1 MDVKTVMKK
10 HHAVARVKQGQM
22 FGIQD
27 VINYLV
33 NLFKTVQPNTKEKE
47 NVYKFISE
55 KMELRERKKSH
66 IYLKHWIVKT
76 LQCYRSNV
84 MF

>member
-10 HHAVARVKQGQM
+10 HHAVAIVKQGQM

-33 NLFKTVQPNTKEKE
+33 NLFKTVQPNTIEKE
-47 NVYKFISE
+47 YVYKFISE

-66 IYLKHWIVKT
+66 IY
-76 LQCYRSNV
+76 
-84 MF
+84 

>member
-10 HHAVARVKQGQM
+10 HHAVARVKQGLM

-27 VINYLV
+27 VINYIV

-47 NVYKFISE
+47 YVY
-55 KMELRERKKSH
+55 
-66 IYLKHWIVKT
+66 
-76 LQCYRSNV
+76 
-84 MF
+84 